1 MPQACAG
8 NRASH
13 ISAGIFRAADSARY
27 RALKSKTGVGHAR
40 RFRGKCASARN
51 ASDAKGTICAAI
63 VTLGHIVT
71 EPGFET
77 LKKGKMK
84 TQAKASPYL
93 RLPVGGIAAILVS
106 GIAVA
111 SLGISAQGSNGV
123 VAPTEVPEAAAV
135 PALAA
140 SATRSYRCAGCG
152 VIESTREINGPDEK
166 PGIVAPSRIA
176 AGKRGEMEAKPLR
189 NHEITI
195 RLHDGSMRVITDAK
209 PAKWRHG
216 EAVTIIAGADL

>member
-1 MPQACAG
+1 
-8 NRASH
+8 
-13 ISAGIFRAADSARY
+13 
-27 RALKSKTGVGHAR
+27 
-40 RFRGKCASARN
+40 
-51 ASDAKGTICAAI
+51 

-84 TQAKASPYL
+84 TQANTPPYL
-93 RLPVGGIAAILVS
+93 PLLVGGIAAILVS
-106 GIAVA
+106 GIAVVSFA
-111 SLGISAQGSNGV
+111 ISAQGFNGV
-123 VAPTEVPEAAAV
+123 VAPAEAAEAVAV

-140 SATRSYRCAGCG
+140 PATRSYRCAECG
-152 VIESTREINGPDEK
+152 VIESTREIKDPDDK
-166 PGIVAPSRIA
+166 AAIVAPSRIP

-195 RLHDGSMRVITDAK
+195 RLQDGSMRVITDAK

-216 EAVTIIAGADL
+216 EAVTIIAGAD